1 LINKILEAPVGQVA
15 NVLGKVLDGNILL
28 QIIEQSTVSPHHF
41 ERKVTISSNQLP
53 VIKAQVKFDSRQ
65 LPKFILDEL
74 LKKKQGIGSILT
86 QNNISATRRV
96 LSLNKDLGQSKT
108 TREYQILVD
117 GTVWFTIYEEIRLDN
132 LGSSDNSRTTPR

>member
-1 LINKILEAPVGQVA
+1 LLNKILEAPVGQVA

-41 ERKVTISSNQLP
+41 ERKVAISSNQLP

-86 QNNISATRRV
+86 QNNISATRSV

-117 GTVWFTIYEEIRLDN
+117 GKVWFTIYEEIRLNN